1 MNYPYLNPPYRYQFN
16 PRNVRYPI
24 EIIDREIP
32 SRYNEPMRF
41 FEAFGAWFLGFV
53 ETFLDSCAYN
63 LLIVRT
69 IFGSRPEG
77 HRSSLRVLFKQ
88 VLFTG
93 YDALPVV
100 AFIALAIG
108 AISIIQSLTYLP
120 IFGAERFIGNI
131 LVTVIIRELG
141 PLITAFFVVG
151 RSGTAVTTEIGN
163 MVVHHE
169 IEALESMGVD
179 PVRYIVLPRLFG
191 FTASLVSLNIYFDI
205 FAILGGFLVS
215 KFIIVTSL
223 ATFLTRIMDVLL
235 LSDVL
240 ISLLKGFIF
249 GIIIA
254 LICTFRGFS
263 VKTSSTEVPQQ
274 TTKAVLNAI
283 SAMFLADGIVTLIY
297 YL

>member
-1 MNYPYLNPPYRYQFN
+1 MQFFDN
-16 PRNVRYPI
+16 I
-24 EIIDREIP
+24 G
-32 SRYNEPMRF
+32 S
-41 FEAFGAWFLGFV
+41 WFLRIV
-53 ETFLDSCAYN
+53 ETFLDFCAYN
-63 LLIVRT
+63 LLIIRT
-69 IFGSRPEG
+69 IFGNRPKG
-77 HRSSLRVLFKQ
+77 QRSSLEVLFKQ

-108 AISIIQSLTYLP
+108 AIAIIQSGNFLP
-120 IFGAERFIGNI
+120 IIGAEGFIGNI

-169 IEALESMGVD
+169 VEALESMGVD
-179 PVRYIVLPRLFG
+179 PIRYLVLPRIFG
-191 FTASLVSLNIYFDI
+191 FSASLVSLNIYFDV

-223 ATFLTRIMDVLL
+223 GTFLSRVMNVLL
-235 LSDVL
+235 LSDVIL
-240 ISLLKGFIF
+240 SLVKGVIF
-249 GIIIA
+249 GILIA

-263 VKTSSTEVPQQ
+263 VKTSATEVPQQ
-274 TTKAVLNAI
+274 TTKAVLNSI
-283 SAMFLADGIVTLIY
+283 SAMFLADGLITLIY

>member
-1 MNYPYLNPPYRYQFN
+1 MQNMFL
-16 PRNVRYPI
+16 
-24 EIIDREIP
+24 EIIDSAI
-32 SRYNEPMRF
+32 SYQYNEPMRF
-41 FEAFGAWFLGFV
+41 FEAIGTWLLGFV
-53 ETFLDSCAYN
+53 ETFLDFCAYN
-63 LLIVRT
+63 LLVIRT
-69 IFGSRPEG
+69 IFSSRPKG
-77 HRSSLRVLFKQ
+77 HRSSLQVLFKQ

-120 IFGAERFIGNI
+120 RIGAGGFLGEV
-131 LVTVIIRELG
+131 LVTGIIRELG

-179 PVRYIVLPRLFG
+179 PIRYLVLPRIFG
-191 FTASLVSLNIYFDI
+191 FSAALVSLNIYFDV

-223 ATFLTRIMDVLL
+223 GTFMARIMEVLL
-235 LSDVL
+235 LSDVVL
-240 ISLLKGFIF
+240 SLVKGIIF
-249 GIIIA
+249 GICTA

-263 VKTSSTEVPQQ
+263 VRGTAIEVPQQ

-283 SAMFLADGIVTLIY
+283 SAMFLADGLIALIY

>member
-1 MNYPYLNPPYRYQFN
+1 
-16 PRNVRYPI
+16 
-24 EIIDREIP
+24 
-32 SRYNEPMRF
+32 MRF
-41 FEAFGAWFLGFV
+41 LETLGAWLLGV
-53 ETFLDSCAYN
+53 IETFLDFCAYN
-63 LLIVRT
+63 LLVIRT
-69 IFGSRPEG
+69 IFSSRPKG
-77 HRSSLRVLFKQ
+77 HRSSLQVLFKQ

-120 IFGAERFIGNI
+120 RIGAGGFLGEV

-179 PVRYIVLPRLFG
+179 PIRYLVLPRIFG
-191 FTASLVSLNIYFDI
+191 FSAALVSLNIYFDV
-205 FAILGGFLVS
+205 FAILGGCLVS

-223 ATFLTRIMDVLL
+223 GTFMSRIMDVLL
-235 LSDVL
+235 LSDVVL
-240 ISLLKGFIF
+240 SLVKGIIF
-249 GIIIA
+249 GILVA

-263 VKTSSTEVPQQ
+263 VRSSAIEVPQQ

-283 SAMFLADGIVTLIY
+283 SAMFLADGLITLVY